1 MITFSMDFCQTI
13 CYDTTIVIERM
24 SDTMNKYRYNDATE
38 RCKRVNRVFILA
50 VYILFAVL
58 GIYHCLLFS
67 AGTLSKPLFIC
78 GLALLV
84 VFSALHTTT
93 YFLNRASAQLKYFIT
108 FEVAILFVF
117 YLLAT
122 PANFLGLALIGVLGV
137 SILYYDNK
145 SYLITFITY
154 SVLYIAGQIV
164 RVSMKVVTGDPNGI
178 SNVLMTFAVFVM
190 LFIIS
195 RLSKLFSDHA
205 LGTVAEHDELQ
216 TKIMNEILS
225 TTNTVTQES
234 DTSLQMVTGLFEA
247 SQDIAES
254 MQTISASTER
264 LTENITEQTCMT
276 QDIQNTITNTLEYSA
291 EMVSIATTSNE
302 EIQTNHTLMQ
312 KLQNQA
318 GQISQTNVQITEAME
333 RLQEKTQAMAEI
345 ATIILSISSQTN
357 LLALNASI
365 ESARAGEAGRGFA
378 VVAEQI
384 RQLAEETRNSTE
396 SITNLIQELNT
407 NAEDVVTVI
416 RSSVATAES
425 QNEMID
431 ITAHAFEG
439 LSENMD
445 RLMNHIREI
454 DTRIETL
461 SESNLQITESIAQIS
476 SLSEEINSSAEET
489 SQLTEEN
496 LKYTKQTRD
505 SIREIQASTAGLEK
519 YAK

>member
-1 MITFSMDFCQTI
+1 
-13 CYDTTIVIERM
+13 
-24 SDTMNKYRYNDATE
+24 MNKYRYNDATE
-38 RCKRVNRVFILA
+38 RCKKVNRVFILA
-50 VYILFAVL
+50 VYILFLVL

-67 AGTLSKPLFIC
+67 EGTLSKPLFIS
-78 GLALLV
+78 GLVLLV

-93 YFLNRASAQLKYFIT
+93 YFLNRASAHLKYFIT
-108 FEVAILFVF
+108 FEVAVLFVF
-117 YLLAT
+117 YLLAS

-145 SYLITFITY
+145 SYTITFIIY
-154 SVLYIAGQIV
+154 SLLYIVGQIV
-164 RVSMKVVTGDPNGI
+164 RVAMKVVSGDPNGI
-178 SNVLMTFAVFVM
+178 SNVLMTIAVFVM

-247 SQDIAES
+247 SQDISES

-276 QDIQNTITNTLEYSA
+276 QDIQSTISKTLAYSA
-291 EMVSIATTSNE
+291 EMVSIATNSNE

-312 KLQNQA
+312 KLQKQA
-318 GQISQTNVQITEAME
+318 QQVAQSNVQITDAME

-396 SITNLIQELNT
+396 NITNLIRELNT
-407 NAEDVVTVI
+407 NAEDVVNVI
-416 RSSVATAES
+416 RSSVSAAES
-425 QNEMID
+425 QNEMIG

-439 LSENMD
+439 LSENMNT
-445 RLMNHIREI
+445 LINHIREI

-505 SIREIQASTAGLEK
+505 SIREIQASTAGLKK

>member
-1 MITFSMDFCQTI
+1 
-13 CYDTTIVIERM
+13 
-24 SDTMNKYRYNDATE
+24 MNKFRYNDANE
-38 RCKRVNRVFILA
+38 RCKRINRVFLLA
-50 VYILFAVL
+50 VYILFTVL
-58 GIYHCLLFS
+58 GIYQGLLLS
-67 AGTLSKPLFIC
+67 AGNLSKPFFIC
-78 GLALLV
+78 GLALLI
-84 VFSALHTTT
+84 VFAILDTIT
-93 YFLNRASAQLKYFIT
+93 YFRNRASKYLKYFIT
-108 FEVAILFVF
+108 FEVALLFIF

-137 SILYYDNK
+137 SILYYDSK
-145 SYLITFITY
+145 SYMITFITY
-154 SVLYIAGQIV
+154 SVLYIGGQIV
-164 RVSMKVVTGDPNGI
+164 RIVMKVVSSDPNGI
-178 SNVLMTFAVFVM
+178 SNVLMTLAVFVM

-205 LGTVAEHDELQ
+205 LASVAEHDELQ
-216 TKIMNEILS
+216 TKIMKEILD
-225 TTNTVTQES
+225 TTHVVTRES
-234 DTSLQMVTGLFEA
+234 DISLQMVTSLFEA

-264 LTENITEQTCMT
+264 LTENITEQTGMT
-276 QDIQNTITNTLEYSA
+276 QEIQDTITITLAYSA

-302 EIQTNHTLMQ
+302 EIETNHTLMQ

-318 GQISQTNVQITEAME
+318 QQFSQTNVQITDAME

-416 RSSVATAES
+416 RSSVAAAES
-425 QNEMID
+425 QNEMIG
-431 ITAHAFEG
+431 ITANAFEG
-439 LSENMD
+439 LSDNMNT
-445 RLMNHIREI
+445 LINHIREI
-454 DTRIETL
+454 DTRIENL
-461 SESNLQITESIAQIS
+461 SESNNQITESITQLSA
-476 SLSEEINSSAEET
+476 LSEEINANAEET

-505 SIREIQASTAGLEK
+505 SIREIQAGTSGLEK
-519 YAK
+519 YTK

>member
-1 MITFSMDFCQTI
+1 
-13 CYDTTIVIERM
+13 
-24 SDTMNKYRYNDATE
+24 MNKFRYNDITE
-38 RCKRVNRVFILA
+38 RCKRVNRVFLLA
-50 VYILFAVL
+50 VYILYVVL
-58 GIYHCLLFS
+58 VIYQSLLLS
-67 AGTLSKPLFIC
+67 NGSLSKPLFFC
-78 GLALLV
+78 GLGLLI
-84 VFSALHTTT
+84 VFAIMDTLT
-93 YFLNRASAQLKYFIT
+93 YVRNRASGYLKYFIT
-108 FEVAILFVF
+108 FEVALLFIF
-117 YLLAT
+117 YLLVT

-137 SILYYDNK
+137 SILYYDTK

-154 SVLYIAGQIV
+154 SVLYIVGQLV
-164 RVSMKVVTGDPNGI
+164 RIAMKVVAGDPNGI
-178 SNVLMTFAVFVM
+178 SNVLMTLAVFVM

-216 TKIMNEILS
+216 TQIMKEILD
-225 TTNTVTQES
+225 TTHVVTQES
-234 DTSLQMVTGLFEA
+234 DTGLQMVTSLFEA

-276 QDIQNTITNTLEYSA
+276 QDIQETIANTLEYSA

-318 GQISQTNVQITEAME
+318 QQVSQTNVQITEAME
-333 RLQEKTQAMAEI
+333 RLQDKTQAMAEI

-378 VVAEQI
+378 VVADQI

-396 SITNLIQELNT
+396 SITNLIRELNS

-416 RSSVATAES
+416 RSSVTAAEN

-431 ITAHAFEG
+431 IAAHAFEG
-439 LSENMD
+439 LSDNMNT
-445 RLMNHIREI
+445 LINHIREI

-505 SIREIQASTAGLEK
+505 SIREIQASAAGLEK
-519 YAK
+519 YTK

>member
-1 MITFSMDFCQTI
+1 
-13 CYDTTIVIERM
+13 
-24 SDTMNKYRYNDATE
+24 MNKYRYNDATE
-38 RCKRVNRVFILA
+38 RFKRVNRVFILA
-50 VYILFAVL
+50 IYILFVVL
-58 GIYHCLLFS
+58 GVYQGLLLS
-67 AGTLSKPLFIC
+67 AGSLSIPLFFC
-78 GLALLV
+78 GLGLLV
-84 VFSALHTTT
+84 GFAALDTIT
-93 YFLNRASAQLKYFIT
+93 YFLNRASKYLKYFIT

-117 YLLAT
+117 YLLT
-122 PANFLGLALIGVLGV
+122 TTANFLGLALIGVLGV
-137 SILYYDNK
+137 SILYYDNM

-154 SVLYIAGQIV
+154 SALYIGGQIV
-164 RVSMKVVTGDPNGI
+164 RVAMKVVEGDPNGM
-178 SNVLMTFAVFVM
+178 SNVLITLAVFAVM
-190 LFIIS
+190 FIVS

-216 TKIMNEILS
+216 SQIMKEILD
-225 TTNTVTQES
+225 TTHVVTQES
-234 DTSLQMVTGLFEA
+234 DMSLQMVTSLFEA
-247 SQDIAES
+247 SQDISES
-254 MQTISASTER
+254 MQTISVSTER
-264 LTENITEQTCMT
+264 LTENITEQTSMT
-276 QDIQNTITNTLEYSA
+276 QDIQDTITNTLAYSA

-312 KLQNQA
+312 KLQKQA
-318 GQISQTNVQITEAME
+318 QQVAQTNVQITDAME

-396 SITNLIQELNT
+396 NITNLIRELNT
-407 NAEDVVTVI
+407 NAEDVVNVI
-416 RSSVATAES
+416 RSSVSAAES
-425 QNEMID
+425 QNEMIG

-439 LSENMD
+439 LSENMNT
-445 RLMNHIREI
+445 LINHIREI

-461 SESNLQITESIAQIS
+461 SESNLQITESISQIS

-489 SQLTEEN
+489 SQLSEEN

-505 SIREIQASTAGLEK
+505 SIREIQASTSGLKK

>member
-1 MITFSMDFCQTI
+1 
-13 CYDTTIVIERM
+13 
-24 SDTMNKYRYNDATE
+24 MNKFRYNDITE
-38 RCKRVNRVFILA
+38 RCKRVNRVFLLA
-50 VYILFAVL
+50 VYILYVVL
-58 GIYHCLLFS
+58 VIYQSLLLS
-67 AGTLSKPLFIC
+67 NGSLSKPLFFC
-78 GLALLV
+78 GLGLLI
-84 VFSALHTTT
+84 VFTIMDTLT
-93 YFLNRASAQLKYFIT
+93 YVRNRASGYLKYFIT
-108 FEVAILFVF
+108 FEVALLFIF
-117 YLLAT
+117 YLLVT

-137 SILYYDNK
+137 SILYYDTK

-154 SVLYIAGQIV
+154 SVLYIVGQLV
-164 RVSMKVVTGDPNGI
+164 RIAMKVVAGDPNGI
-178 SNVLMTFAVFVM
+178 SNVLMTLAVFVM

-216 TKIMNEILS
+216 TQIMKEILD
-225 TTNTVTQES
+225 TTHVVTQES
-234 DTSLQMVTGLFEA
+234 DTGLQMVTSLFEA

-276 QDIQNTITNTLEYSA
+276 QDIQETIANTLEYSA

-318 GQISQTNVQITEAME
+318 QQVSQTNVQITEAME
-333 RLQEKTQAMAEI
+333 RLQDKTQAMAEI

-378 VVAEQI
+378 VVADQI

-396 SITNLIQELNT
+396 SITNLIQELNS

-416 RSSVATAES
+416 RSSVTAAEN

-431 ITAHAFEG
+431 IAAHAFEG
-439 LSENMD
+439 LSDNMNT
-445 RLMNHIREI
+445 LINHIREI

-505 SIREIQASTAGLEK
+505 SIREIQASAAGLEK
-519 YAK
+519 YTK

>member
-1 MITFSMDFCQTI
+1 
-13 CYDTTIVIERM
+13 
-24 SDTMNKYRYNDATE
+24 MNKFRYNDINE
-38 RCKRVNRVFILA
+38 RCKRVNRVFLLA
-50 VYILFAVL
+50 VYILFLVL

-67 AGTLSKPLFIC
+67 EGTLSKPLFIS
-78 GLALLV
+78 GLVLLV
-84 VFSALHTTT
+84 VFSAWHTTT
-93 YFLNRASAQLKYFIT
+93 YFLNRASAHLKYFIT
-108 FEVAILFVF
+108 FVVAVLFVF

-154 SVLYIAGQIV
+154 SVLYIGGQIV
-164 RVSMKVVTGDPNGI
+164 RVAMKVVAGDPNGI
-178 SNVLMTFAVFVM
+178 SNVLMTLAVFVM

-195 RLSKLFSDHA
+195 KLSKLFSDHA

-216 TKIMNEILS
+216 TQIMKEILN
-225 TTNTVTQES
+225 TTHVVTQES
-234 DTSLQMVTGLFEA
+234 DTSLQMVTSLFEA

-264 LTENITEQTCMT
+264 LTENITEQTSMT
-276 QDIQNTITNTLEYSA
+276 QEIQDTITNTLEYSA

-312 KLQNQA
+312 KLQKQA
-318 GQISQTNVQITEAME
+318 QQVSRTNVQITDAME

-378 VVAEQI
+378 VVADQI

-407 NAEDVVTVI
+407 HAEDVVTVI
-416 RSSVATAES
+416 RSSVSAAEN

-439 LSENMD
+439 LSDNMNT
-445 RLMNHIREI
+445 LINHIREI
-454 DTRIETL
+454 DTRIENL
-461 SESNLQITESIAQIS
+461 SESNNQITESITQLS
-476 SLSEEINSSAEET
+476 TLSEEINANAEET

-496 LKYTKQTRD
+496 LRYTKQTRD
-505 SIREIQASTAGLEK
+505 SIREIQASTAGLGK
-519 YAK
+519 FIK